1 MTGFLVY
8 IELLLLLIG
17 GYYLFVKLKNSSL
30 PSLNF
35 LKILYV
41 LTFFTEITGKITA
54 HYGFHNILLYNVFI
68 PIEFFLLVK
77 IMEKNIPAY
86 LQWRIWPNAGLF
98 IFSLIYISEIIYN
111 RGFNHS
117 FVFFSHTFTS
127 FYFMVLGFVYY
138 YRLIQLEIAVHA
150 KSDYV
155 FWLVTG
161 LFVYQFASFFINLF
175 FSYIVAL
182 YLSDGNN
189 LGISII
195 NTLRVIFNVFFYG
208 AWIYAFICKYRETIS
223 SSSSYA

>member
-1 MTGFLVY
+1 
-8 IELLLLLIG
+8 
-17 GYYLFVKLKNSSL
+17 
-30 PSLNF
+30 
-35 LKILYV
+35 
-41 LTFFTEITGKITA
+41 
-54 HYGFHNILLYNVFI
+54 
-68 PIEFFLLVK
+68 
-77 IMEKNIPAY
+77 
-86 LQWRIWPNAGLF
+86 
-98 IFSLIYISEIIYN
+98 
-111 RGFNHS
+111 
-117 FVFFSHTFTS
+117 
-127 FYFMVLGFVYY
+127 MVLGFVYY